1 MAEKDRYSMPRRREQ
16 QVAPETRGWNSFLS
30 RFLASSMSRSI
41 ISIFIHPLF
50 LLVTRRTLCGREI
63 VAKIGIKLFQGLSQE
78 VVEYFRDLSLYFGSV
93 YFVKTTCR
101 SFKKLNV
108 LSERSS

>member
-1 MAEKDRYSMPRRREQ
+1 MAEEDRYSMPRRREQ
-16 QVAPETRGWNSFLS
+16 QVALETRGWNSFIS
-30 RFLASSMSRSI
+30 YFLASSMPRSI

-63 VAKIGIKLFQGLSQE
+63 VAKIGIKLFQGLSRE
-78 VVEYFRDLSLYFGSV
+78 IVAYFRDLPLYFGLV

-101 SFKKLNV
+101 LFRMLNV
-108 LSERSS
+108 FPERSN